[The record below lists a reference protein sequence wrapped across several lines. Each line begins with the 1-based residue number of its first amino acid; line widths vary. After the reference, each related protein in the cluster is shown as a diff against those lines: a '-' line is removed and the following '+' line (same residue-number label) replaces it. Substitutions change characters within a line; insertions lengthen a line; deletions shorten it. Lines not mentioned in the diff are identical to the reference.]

1 MDFQTKNKNKS
12 ATVRSLVGMFALFMV
27 FTAQSI
33 PLLYDIRYSPIVK
46 GETELEFVF
55 DEELYADPNVQVY
68 NEPARIEMFF
78 DETDF
83 EESLANVLIE
93 KDGVINVETQY
104 MDDGVMVSI
113 LLDYLKIYQSRVEGN
128 RFFIRVSDNASLEA
142 QAQQDTAITLI
153 NRIQALDFRRGTD
166 PGQETEGRV
175 LVFLRDNMAAV
186 DVTSSDNQIFIE
198 FHNTDIV
205 NELLYKMDVT
215 DFGTVVGGIETFQV
229 GVNTRLVVN
238 VDGEFEYDF
247 QQLDNIF
254 TLSVIK
260 AAEQQG
266 ILAGGTEYQGQPISL
281 NFQDLP
287 IRTVLQIIAD
297 YNGFNLVVSD
307 TVSGSLTLRLNGV
320 PWDQALDIVLKTKGL
335 DKRMDGNVLMVAP
348 ADELTAR
355 EARELEARKK
365 VEENEPLVSE
375 FIQINYAK
383 AVNIAAL
390 LKSDGTSILTPRGQ
404 VSVDDRTNTLLVK
417 DTFDGI
423 ETVKKAVR
431 TLDIPIK
438 QVIIEAR
445 MVTIRDNID
454 EQLGIRWG
462 ITDRNAPSSGYTS
475 GISGSLDGA
484 GSANYNQDT
493 ATAGGDQTSVLAI
506 PVAQRLNVN
515 LPVASPA
522 GSIAVQ
528 IARLA
533 DGTLLDLELSALER
547 ENKGEIVATPR
558 ITASNQKMSRI
569 EQGTEIPYVQAASS
583 GATTVTFKKAV
594 LSLEVTPQITPD
606 NSVILDLNITQD
618 ARGDTVS
625 TPTGPAVAID
635 TQQLQTQVTAVNGE
649 TIVLGG
655 IYQQQVINSV
665 SKVPLLGDLPFIG
678 RLFRTDT
685 SFNEKRELLIFVTP
699 KIVTDAL

>member
-1 MDFQTKNKNKS
+1 MKS
-12 ATVRSLVGMFALFMV
+12 NVMFYRILTAFFALFLT
-27 FTAQSI
+27 FTAASV
-33 PLLYDIRYSPIVK
+33 PLLYDIRYTPIVK

-55 DEELYADPNVQVY
+55 DENLYSDPSVQVF
-68 NEPARIEMFF
+68 NEPARIELFF

-83 EESLANVLIE
+83 DESLVNILIQKE
-93 KDGVINVETQY
+93 GVINIETKHQEN
-104 MDDGVMVSI
+104 GVLVSV
-113 LLDYLKIYQSRVEGN
+113 LLDYLKLYKSRVEGN
-128 RFFIRVSDNASLEA
+128 KFFIRISDNPTTELQSNNNTNIE
-142 QAQQDTAITLI
+142 LI
-153 NRIQALDFRRGTD
+153 NRIQALDFRRG
-166 PGQETEGRV
+166 EEVNSATEGRV
-175 LVFLRDNMAAV
+175 LVFLQDNMAAV
-186 DVTSSDNQIFIE
+186 DVTSKEQQIFIQ
-198 FHNTDIV
+198 FHNTDILTD
-205 NELLYKMDVT
+205 LLYKMDVV
-215 DFGTVVGGIETFQV
+215 DFGTIVTGLETFQS
-229 GVNTRLVVN
+229 GTNSQLVIDVEG
-238 VDGEFEYDF
+238 DFEYDF

-254 TLSVIK
+254 TLTVNR
-260 AAEQQG
+260 APEQQG
-266 ILAGGTEYQGQPISL
+266 TLAGGSEYQGQPMSL

-297 YNGFNLVVSD
+297 FNGFNLVVSD
-307 TVSGSLTLRLNGV
+307 TVSGTLTLRLNSV
-320 PWDQALDIVLKTKGL
+320 PWDQALDIVLRTKGL
-335 DKRMDGNVLMVAP
+335 DKRMEGNVLMVAP
-348 ADELTAR
+348 SDELAAR
-355 EARELEARKK
+355 EARELEAKKK
-365 VEENEPLVSE
+365 VEEFEVLVSE

-383 AVNIAAL
+383 ASEIAAL
-390 LKSDGTSILTPRGQ
+390 LKSEGTSILTPRGQ
-404 VSVDDRTNTLLVK
+404 VSVDARTNTLLVK
-417 DTFDGI
+417 DTTSGI
-423 ETVKKAVR
+423 ETVKKAVK

-438 QVIIEAR
+438 QVLIEAR

-462 ITDRNAPSSGYTS
+462 ISGNSSDGSSST
-475 GISGSLDGA
+475 GVSGSLEGA
-484 GSANYNQDT
+484 SQTRLGTIGSDS
-493 ATAGGDQTSVLAI
+493 G
-506 PVAQRLNVN
+506 PRLNVN

-558 ITASNQKMSRI
+558 ITASNQRMSRI

-583 GATTVTFKKAV
+583 GATSVSFKKAV

-606 NSVILDLNITQD
+606 NSVILDLNITQN

-635 TQQLQTQVTAVNGE
+635 TQQLQTQVTARNGE

-665 SKVPLLGDLPFIG
+665 SKVPLLGDIPFIG
-678 RLFRTDT
+678 RVFRTDT

>member
-1 MDFQTKNKNKS
+1 MKS
-12 ATVRSLVGMFALFMV
+12 NVMFYRFLTACFALLMTFSAV
-27 FTAQSI
+27 SV
-33 PLLYDIRYSPIVK
+33 PLLYDVRYTPIVQ

-55 DEELYADPNVQVY
+55 DESLYSDPSIQVFNEPSRIELYF
-68 NEPARIEMFF
+68 E
-78 DETDF
+78 ETDF
-83 EESLANVLIE
+83 EESLSKVLINKE
-93 KDGVINVETQY
+93 GVLNVETKHR
-104 MDDGVMVSI
+104 DKGVLVTV
-113 LLDYLKIYQSRVEGN
+113 LLDQLKLYKSRVEGN
-128 RFFIRVSDNASLEA
+128 KFFIRVSDNPSIEPSSSK
-142 QAQQDTAITLI
+142 QDVNVDLI
-153 NRIQALDFRRGTD
+153 NRVQALDFRRGD
-166 PGQETEGRV
+166 EVNAAVEGRV

-186 DVTSSDNQIFIE
+186 DVTSKDNQIFIQ
-198 FHNTDIV
+198 FHNTDILDD
-205 NELLYKMDVT
+205 LLYKMDVT
-215 DFGTVVGGIETFQV
+215 DFGTVVTGLETFKTATAAQ
-229 GVNTRLVVN
+229 LVIDVE
-238 VDGEFEYDF
+238 GEFEYDF

-254 TLSVIK
+254 TLTVNK
-260 AAEQQG
+260 APEEQG
-266 ILAGGTEYQGQPISL
+266 VLAGGTEYQGQPISL

-297 YNGFNLVVSD
+297 LNGFNLVVSD
-307 TVSGSLTLRLNGV
+307 TVTGTLTLRLNGV
-320 PWDQALDIVLKTKGL
+320 PWDQALEIVLRTKGL
-335 DKRMDGNVLMVAP
+335 DKRMEGNVLLVAP
-348 ADELTAR
+348 SDELAAR
-355 EARELEARKK
+355 EARELEAKKK
-365 VEENEPLVSE
+365 VEEFEVLISE

-383 AVNIAAL
+383 ATEIAAL
-390 LKSDGTSILTPRGQ
+390 LKSEGTSILTPRGQ
-404 VSVDDRTNTLLVK
+404 VSVDERTNTLLVK
-417 DTFDGI
+417 DTPSGI
-423 ETVKKAVR
+423 ETVKKAVQ

-438 QVIIEAR
+438 QVLIEAR

-462 ITDRNAPSSGYTS
+462 VSNNSSSGNGQT
-475 GISGSLDGA
+475 GVSGSLSGA
-484 GSANYNQDT
+484 SDIRQGTIGSD
-493 ATAGGDQTSVLAI
+493 AG
-506 PVAQRLNVN
+506 PRLNVN

-558 ITASNQKMSRI
+558 ITASNQQTSSI

-583 GATTVTFKKAV
+583 GATSVSFKKAV

-606 NSVILDLNITQD
+606 NSVILDLNITQNS
-618 ARGDTVS
+618 RGDTVS

-635 TQQLQTQVTAVNGE
+635 TQQLKTQVTARNGE

-678 RLFRTDT
+678 RVFRTDT

-699 KIVTDAL
+699 KIVTDSL

>member
-1 MDFQTKNKNKS
+1 MKS
-12 ATVRSLVGMFALFMV
+12 NVMFYRFLTACFALLMTFSAV
-27 FTAQSI
+27 SV
-33 PLLYDIRYSPIVK
+33 PLMYDVRYTPIVQ

-55 DEELYADPNVQVY
+55 DESLYSDPSIQVFNEPSRIELYF
-68 NEPARIEMFF
+68 E
-78 DETDF
+78 ETDF
-83 EESLANVLIE
+83 EESLSKVLINKE
-93 KDGVINVETQY
+93 GVLNVETKHR
-104 MDDGVMVSI
+104 DKGVLVTV
-113 LLDYLKIYQSRVEGN
+113 LLDQLKLYKSRVEGN
-128 RFFIRVSDNASLEA
+128 KFFIRVSDNPSIEPSSSK
-142 QAQQDTAITLI
+142 QDVNVDLI
-153 NRIQALDFRRGTD
+153 NRVQALDFRRGD
-166 PGQETEGRV
+166 EVNAAVEGRV

-186 DVTSSDNQIFIE
+186 DVTSKDNQIFIQ
-198 FHNTDIV
+198 FHNTDILDD
-205 NELLYKMDVT
+205 LLYKMDVT
-215 DFGTVVGGIETFQV
+215 DFGTVVTGLETFKTATAAQ
-229 GVNTRLVVN
+229 LVIDVE
-238 VDGEFEYDF
+238 GEFEYDF

-254 TLSVIK
+254 TLTVNK
-260 AAEQQG
+260 APEEQG
-266 ILAGGTEYQGQPISL
+266 VLAGGTEYQGQPISL

-297 YNGFNLVVSD
+297 LNGFNLVVSD
-307 TVSGSLTLRLNGV
+307 TVTGTLTLRLNGV
-320 PWDQALDIVLKTKGL
+320 PWDQALEIVLRTKGL
-335 DKRMDGNVLMVAP
+335 DKRMEGNVLLVAP
-348 ADELTAR
+348 SDELAAR
-355 EARELEARKK
+355 EARELEAKKK
-365 VEENEPLVSE
+365 VEEFEVLISE

-383 AVNIAAL
+383 ATEIAAL
-390 LKSDGTSILTPRGQ
+390 LKSEGTSILTPRGQ
-404 VSVDDRTNTLLVK
+404 VSVDERTNTLLVK
-417 DTFDGI
+417 DTPSGI
-423 ETVKKAVR
+423 ETVKKAVQ

-438 QVIIEAR
+438 QVLIEAR

-462 ITDRNAPSSGYTS
+462 VSNNSSSGNGQT
-475 GISGSLDGA
+475 GVSGSLSGA
-484 GSANYNQDT
+484 SDIRQGTIGSD
-493 ATAGGDQTSVLAI
+493 AG
-506 PVAQRLNVN
+506 PRLNVN

-558 ITASNQKMSRI
+558 ITASNQQTSSI

-583 GATTVTFKKAV
+583 GATSVSFKKAV

-606 NSVILDLNITQD
+606 NSVILDLNITQNS
-618 ARGDTVS
+618 RGDTVS

-635 TQQLQTQVTAVNGE
+635 TQQLKTQVTARNGE

-678 RLFRTDT
+678 RVFRTDT

-699 KIVTDAL
+699 KIVTDSL

>member
-1 MDFQTKNKNKS
+1 
-12 ATVRSLVGMFALFMV
+12 MFALFMV

-390 LKSDGTSILTPRGQ
+390 LKSDGTSLLTPRGQ

-423 ETVKKAVR
+423 ETVKKAVK

-493 ATAGGDQTSVLAI
+493 ASTGGEQTSVLAI

-583 GATTVTFKKAV
+583 GATTVSFKKAV

>member
-1 MDFQTKNKNKS
+1 MKS
-12 ATVRSLVGMFALFMV
+12 NVMFYRFLTACFALLMTFSAV
-27 FTAQSI
+27 SV
-33 PLLYDIRYSPIVK
+33 PLLYDVRYTPIVK

-55 DEELYADPNVQVY
+55 DESLYSDPSIQVFNEPSRIELYF
-68 NEPARIEMFF
+68 E
-78 DETDF
+78 ETDF
-83 EESLANVLIE
+83 EESLSKVLINKE
-93 KDGVINVETQY
+93 GVLNVETKHR
-104 MDDGVMVSI
+104 DKGVLVTV
-113 LLDYLKIYQSRVEGN
+113 LLDQLKLYKSRVEGN
-128 RFFIRVSDNASLEA
+128 KFYIRVSDNPSIEPST
-142 QAQQDTAITLI
+142 AQQDVNVDLI
-153 NRIQALDFRRGTD
+153 NRIQALDFRRGD
-166 PGQETEGRV
+166 EVNKAIEGRV

-186 DVTSSDNQIFIE
+186 DVTSKDNQIFIQ
-198 FHNTDIV
+198 FHNTDILDD
-205 NELLYKMDVT
+205 LLYKMDVT
-215 DFGTVVGGIETFQV
+215 DFGTVVTGLETFKTATASQ
-229 GVNTRLVVN
+229 LVV
-238 VDGEFEYDF
+238 DIEGEFEYDF

-254 TLSVIK
+254 TLTVNK
-260 AAEQQG
+260 APEEQG
-266 ILAGGTEYQGQPISL
+266 VLAGGTEYQGQPISL

-297 YNGFNLVVSD
+297 LNGFNLVVSD
-307 TVSGSLTLRLNGV
+307 TVTGTLTLRLNGV
-320 PWDQALDIVLKTKGL
+320 PWDQALEIVLRTKGL
-335 DKRMDGNVLMVAP
+335 DKRMEGNVLLVAP
-348 ADELTAR
+348 SDELAAR
-355 EARELEARKK
+355 EARELEAKKK
-365 VEENEPLVSE
+365 VEEFEVLVSE

-383 AVNIAAL
+383 ASEIAAL
-390 LKSDGTSILTPRGQ
+390 LKSEGTSILTPRGQ
-404 VSVDDRTNTLLVK
+404 VSVDERTNTLLVK
-417 DTFDGI
+417 DTPSGI
-423 ETVKKAVR
+423 ETVKKAVE

-438 QVIIEAR
+438 QVLIEAR

-462 ITDRNAPSSGYTS
+462 VSDNTTS
-475 GISGSLDGA
+475 GSDQTGVSGSLAGA
-484 GSANYNQDT
+484 SDIRLGNIGSD
-493 ATAGGDQTSVLAI
+493 AG
-506 PVAQRLNVN
+506 PRLNVN

-558 ITASNQKMSRI
+558 ITASNQQTSSI

-583 GATTVTFKKAV
+583 GATSVSFKKAV

-606 NSVILDLNITQD
+606 NSVILDLNITQNS
-618 ARGDTVS
+618 RGDTVS

-635 TQQLQTQVTAVNGE
+635 TQQLKTQVTARNGE

-678 RLFRTDT
+678 RVFRTDT

-699 KIVTDAL
+699 KIVADSL

>member
-1 MDFQTKNKNKS
+1 MKS
-12 ATVRSLVGMFALFMV
+12 NVMFYRILTAFFALFLTFSAASV
-27 FTAQSI
+27 
-33 PLLYDIRYSPIVK
+33 PLLYDIRYTPIVK

-55 DEELYADPNVQVY
+55 DESLYSDPSVQVF
-68 NEPARIEMFF
+68 NEPARIELFF

-83 EESLANVLIE
+83 DQSLINILIE
-93 KDGVINVETQY
+93 KEGVINIETKRQE
-104 MDDGVMVSI
+104 DGVLVSI
-113 LLDYLKIYQSRVEGN
+113 LLDYLKLYKSRVEGN
-128 RFFIRVSDNASLEA
+128 KFFIRISDNPTTELQSNNNTNIE
-142 QAQQDTAITLI
+142 LI
-153 NRIQALDFRRGTD
+153 NKIQALDFRRG
-166 PGQETEGRV
+166 EEVNSATEGRV
-175 LVFLRDNMAAV
+175 LVFLQDNMAAV
-186 DVTSSDNQIFIE
+186 DVTSKDQQIYIQ
-198 FHNTDIV
+198 FHNTDILTD
-205 NELLYKMDVT
+205 LLYKMDVV
-215 DFGTVVGGIETFQV
+215 DFGTIVTGLETFKNGNNSQ
-229 GVNTRLVVN
+229 LVIDVEG
-238 VDGEFEYDF
+238 DFEYDF

-254 TLSVIK
+254 TLTVNR
-260 AAEQQG
+260 APEQQG
-266 ILAGGTEYQGQPISL
+266 TLAGGTEYQGQPMSL

-297 YNGFNLVVSD
+297 FNSFNLVVSD
-307 TVSGSLTLRLNGV
+307 TVSGTLTLRLNSV
-320 PWDQALDIVLKTKGL
+320 PWDQALDIVLRTKGL
-335 DKRMDGNVLMVAP
+335 DKRMEGNVLMVAP
-348 ADELTAR
+348 SDELAAR
-355 EARELEARKK
+355 EARELEAKKK
-365 VEENEPLVSE
+365 VEEFEVLVSE

-383 AVNIAAL
+383 ASEIAAL
-390 LKSDGTSILTPRGQ
+390 LKSEGTSILTPRGQ
-404 VSVDDRTNTLLVK
+404 VSVDARTNTLLVK
-417 DTFDGI
+417 DTTSGI
-423 ETVKKAVR
+423 ETVKKAVK

-438 QVIIEAR
+438 QVLIEAR

-462 ITDRNAPSSGYTS
+462 ISGNSSDSNGST
-475 GISGSLDGA
+475 GVSGSLEGA
-484 GSANYNQDT
+484 SQTRLGSIGSDS
-493 ATAGGDQTSVLAI
+493 G
-506 PVAQRLNVN
+506 PRLNVN

-558 ITASNQKMSRI
+558 ITASNQRMSRI

-583 GATTVTFKKAV
+583 GATSVSFKKAV

-606 NSVILDLNITQD
+606 NSVILDLNITQN

-635 TQQLQTQVTAVNGE
+635 TQQLQTQVTARNGE

-665 SKVPLLGDLPFIG
+665 SKVPLLGDIPFIG
-678 RLFRTDT
+678 RVFRTDT